1 MGNSQTVIKLNFEDM
16 KDFINNPNIHIINT
30 MPDTMQG
37 CLISGTIPASEE
49 ITILNNC
56 LNNVSSYKMI
66 IYGMN
71 STDDNIVKK
80 YNQLISLGFA
90 NVFIY
95 SGGMF
100 EWLLLQ
106 DIFGNDEFP
115 TTSRENDLLKYKGKK
130 ISNRLMITHL

>member
-1 MGNSQTVIKLNFEDM
+1 MGNSQTIIKLNFEDM
-16 KDFINNPNIHIINT
+16 KDFINNPNTHIINT
-30 MPDTMQG
+30 MPETMQN
-37 CLISGTIPASEE
+37 CLILKTIPASKE

-56 LNNVSSYKMI
+56 LSNVSSDKI
-66 IYGMN
+66 VIYGMN
-71 STDDNIVKK
+71 SSDDTIVKK
-80 YNQLISLGFA
+80 YNQLISLGFT
-90 NVFIY
+90 NVYIY

-115 TTSRENDLLKYKGKK
+115 TTSREIDLLKYKGKK

>member
-1 MGNSQTVIKLNFEDM
+1 MGNSQTVIKVNFEDM

-30 MPDTMQG
+30 MPDTMQK

-49 ITILNNC
+49 MTILNNC
-56 LNNVSSYKMI
+56 LTNVSSSKII

-71 STDDNIVKK
+71 SSDDTIVKK
-80 YNQLISLGFA
+80 YNQLISLGFT
-90 NVFIY
+90 NVYIY

-115 TTSRENDLLKYKGKK
+115 TTSREIDLLKYKGNK
-130 ISNRLMITHL
+130 ISNRLMITDL

>member
-1 MGNSQTVIKLNFEDM
+1 M
-16 KDFINNPNIHIINT
+16 
-30 MPDTMQG
+30 
-37 CLISGTIPASEE
+37 
-49 ITILNNC
+49 TILNNC
-56 LNNVSSYKMI
+56 LNSVSSYKMI

-71 STDDNIVKK
+71 STDDKIVKK
-80 YNQLISLGFA
+80 YNQLISLGFT

-130 ISNRLMITHL
+130 ISNHLMITQ